1 MSIGIGGMIGGG
13 IFAVLGL
20 AASVGEGGTYIA
32 FLVAGIVALLT
43 SYSYVK
49 LSVAIPSQG
58 GTVDFI
64 TKGFPNRTIAGSL
77 NTMLWLAYIVTIA
90 LYAFAFGSYGSAMF
104 GDSSGLTH
112 LLITASILSMM
123 FLNVLSPALIGKTET
138 LIVALKLTIL
148 VGFTAYALFFYDGT
162 QLGNSAPAHWAPIG
176 SIISGGMLIF
186 IAYEGFELI
195 ANSAPNIDNPT
206 RTLPRA
212 YYLSLLITIV
222 LYMAVAVVVVGLLS
236 IGEIIKAEDFA
247 LAEAA
252 RVVWGSIGFNLIVIA
267 ALASTASAINATLF
281 GTSRLTV
288 ELAIDGEVPSV
299 LERKVAGRPIL
310 GLLLTGSVAI
320 VIANV
325 VPLTAIS
332 TTASAAFLTIFAFT
346 NWSATKMAHQIGA
359 RRSICASAAVGCLL
373 ALISLLVHAATEDI
387 VSVYL
392 FLGLL
397 VCSYAG
403 EATYQARRQAHARRA
418 NSPKR

>member
-1 MSIGIGGMIGGG
+1 M
-13 IFAVLGL
+13 
-20 AASVGEGGTYIA
+20 
-32 FLVAGIVALLT
+32 
-43 SYSYVK
+43 
-49 LSVAIPSQG
+49 
-58 GTVDFI
+58 
-64 TKGFPNRTIAGSL
+64 
-77 NTMLWLAYIVTIA
+77 
-90 LYAFAFGSYGSAMF
+90 
-104 GDSSGLTH
+104 
-112 LLITASILSMM
+112 
-123 FLNVLSPALIGKTET
+123 
-138 LIVALKLTIL
+138 
-148 VGFTAYALFFYDGT
+148 
-162 QLGNSAPAHWAPIG
+162 
-176 SIISGGMLIF
+176 
-186 IAYEGFELI
+186 I
-195 ANSAPNIDNPT
+195 ANSAPNIDNPA